1 MSKKCFEKRSHYQ
14 ESTTDLSLGELQE
27 IIFVPWTSSDQWKSR
42 YIQCWMET
50 STRPGIDGDE
60 DLDYDMVSSQLTPT
74 VSKDDDDDIFGPPD
88 FDDLSSANVSHSKS
102 FPRIRFANSSDD
114 ESETS
119 DDQDSSANGFALNRQ
134 GFGTRHKS
142 KSPKARRRDLFQ
154 QRTLYIQMEVW
165 RRDRIPISI
174 FMI

>member
-1 MSKKCFEKRSHYQ
+1 M
-14 ESTTDLSLGELQE
+14 
-27 IIFVPWTSSDQWKSR
+27 
-42 YIQCWMET
+42 
-50 STRPGIDGDE
+50 STRPDLDGDE

-88 FDDLSSANVSHSKS
+88 FDDLSPANVSHSKS

-119 DDQDSSANGFALNRQ
+119 DDQELSANGFALNRQ

-165 RRDRIPISI
+165 WREDIVIS
-174 FMI
+174 FSTVC